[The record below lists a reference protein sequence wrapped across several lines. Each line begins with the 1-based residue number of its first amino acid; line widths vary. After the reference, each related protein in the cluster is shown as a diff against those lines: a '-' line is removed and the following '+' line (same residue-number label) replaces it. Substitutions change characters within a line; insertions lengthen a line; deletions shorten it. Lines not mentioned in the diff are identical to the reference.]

1 MLAYSKN
8 ANEVQRKVIT
18 NFMEQGQAPADTEI
32 GRVNVNDADDWDLP
46 DKKFYWVNEPHPYF
60 SLDQDTGMLT
70 MRGETQGYVGPLQ
83 FRVEDLKN
91 KDSVTAYVT
100 VEVQKITHERVNN
113 AGSIRIS
120 GITDLEFINNWNYKV
135 NE

>member
-1 MLAYSKN
+1 
-8 ANEVQRKVIT
+8 
-18 NFMEQGQAPADTEI
+18 MEQDQAPDTEI
-32 GRVNVNDADDWDLP
+32 GRINVNDADDWDLP
-46 DKKFYWVNEPHPYF
+46 DKRFYWENEPDPNF

-70 MRGETQGYVGPLQ
+70 MRNTSIQGYVGPLE

-91 KDSVTAYVT
+91 KDSVSAYVT

-120 GITDLEFINNWNYKV
+120 GITDLEFISNWNYKV